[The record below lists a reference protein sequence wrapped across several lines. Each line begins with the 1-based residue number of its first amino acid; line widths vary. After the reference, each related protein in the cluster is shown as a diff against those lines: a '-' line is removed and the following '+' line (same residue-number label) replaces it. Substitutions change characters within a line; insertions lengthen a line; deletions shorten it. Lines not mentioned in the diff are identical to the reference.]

1 MFILIWFFTEK
12 VPKKTQMQYEL
23 ILAAMEPGTWY
34 QSGEFMEL
42 LGVKESRMRT
52 LFKELTAAH
61 LLEDNGSTKGKKYR
75 KL

>member
-1 MFILIWFFTEK
+1 
-12 VPKKTQMQYEL
+12 MQYEL

>member
-1 MFILIWFFTEK
+1 M
-12 VPKKTQMQYEL
+12 PKKTQMQYEM
-23 ILAAMEPGTWY
+23 ILTNMEPGVWY

-42 LGVKESRMRT
+42 LNVKESRLRT
-52 LFKELTAAH
+52 LFKELVATH